1 YIFASTG
8 PYATWEY
15 IHKISGSIPTQRK
28 LKDHVEAEINHF
40 FRGKAHTS
48 PDDEEDIALLQ
59 ASYSL
64 SKIHIYDAKRQIDA
78 ADKVDD
84 YIAKGSDYQ
93 ALQRAIN
100 NWSAKRTTTRA
111 KTEDWTYGYELSE
124 IQTAEMQTD

>member
-1 YIFASTG
+1 MLKPKSIIF
-8 PYATWEY
+8 
-15 IHKISGSIPTQRK
+15 
-28 LKDHVEAEINHF
+28 L
-40 FRGKAHTS
+40 GKAHTS
-48 PDDEEDIALLQ
+48 PDNKEDIALLQ

-64 SKIHIYDAKRQIDA
+64 SKIHIYDVKRQIDA
-78 ADKVDD
+78 VDKVDD

-100 NWSAKRTTTRA
+100 NWSAKQTTTRA